1 MNYRHAFHAGNFA
14 DVFKHALLAVLLQ
27 YLKTKDKPFFV
38 LDSHAG
44 LGLYDL
50 SDERS
55 LRTGEW
61 RDGIAR
67 VLTRSDAPAPLA
79 PYLAAVRDVNEG
91 EGLRW
96 YPGSPRLIRNLLR
109 DQDRLAAVEMH
120 PEDSRLLA
128 DEFAG
133 DPAVRIHTMD
143 GYSALKSLLPP
154 PERRGLVLVDP
165 PFEKTDEFAQLARG
179 LKEAHRRWA
188 TGIFMLWYPI
198 KNRDSV
204 ATFHAEVAALAIP
217 RTMAVEL
224 RLEAEQPSR
233 LIGCGIVLVNPPW
246 TFEAE
251 AASILDYL
259 VKVLGR
265 SAGAS
270 HRIEWLVPE
279 EGATSASARR

>member
-67 VLTRSDAPAPLA
+67 VLTRPGAPEALA
-79 PYLAAVRDVNEG
+79 PYLAAVSGVNEG
-91 EGLRW
+91 DGLRW
-96 YPGSPRLIRNLLR
+96 YPGSPRLIRDFLR
-109 DQDRLAAVEMH
+109 VQDRLSAVEMH
-120 PEDSRLLA
+120 PEDARLLA

-133 DPAVRIHTMD
+133 DPAVKIHAMD
-143 GYSALKSLLPP
+143 GYSALKSLVPP
-154 PERRGLVLVDP
+154 PERRGLVLIDP
-165 PFEKTDEFAQLARG
+165 PFEETDEFARLARG

-188 TGIFMLWYPI
+188 TGIYMLWYPI
-198 KNRDSV
+198 KSREAV
-204 ATFHAEVAALAIP
+204 AAFHTEIAALALP
-217 RTMAVEL
+217 RTMVVEL
-224 RLEAEQPSR
+224 RLEADTPNR
-233 LIGCGIVLVNPPW
+233 LVGCGVILVNPPW

-251 AASILDYL
+251 ATEILDFL
-259 VKVLGR
+259 VKALGR
-265 SAGAS
+265 SSGAS
-270 HRIEWLVPE
+270 RRIEWLVPE
-279 EGATSASARR
+279 EGARARDERQ

>member
-1 MNYRHAFHAGNFA
+1 MNYRHVFHAGNFA
-14 DVFKHALLAVLLQ
+14 DVFKHALLSVLLQ
-27 YLKTKDKPFFV
+27 HLKTKDKPFFV

-67 VLTRSDAPAPLA
+67 VLARPGAPKALA
-79 PYLAAVRDVNEG
+79 PYLAAVRGLNG
-91 EGLRW
+91 EDGLRW
-96 YPGSPRLIRNLLR
+96 YPGSPRLIRAFLR
-109 DQDRLAAVEMH
+109 VQDRLAAVEMH
-120 PEDSRLLA
+120 PEDARLLA

-133 DPAVRIHTMD
+133 DPAVKIHAMD
-143 GYSALKSLLPP
+143 GYNALKSLLPP

-165 PFEKTDEFAQLARG
+165 SFEATDEFARLARG

-188 TGIFMLWYPI
+188 TGIYMLWYPI
-198 KNRDSV
+198 KNRDAV
-204 ATFHAEVAALAIP
+204 AAFHAEVAALALP

-224 RLEAEQPSR
+224 RLEAEAPNR
-233 LIGCGIVLVNPPW
+233 LVGCGVVLLNPPW
-246 TFEAE
+246 TFERE
-251 AASILDYL
+251 AAEILDFL

-270 HRIEWLVPE
+270 RRIEWLVPE
-279 EGATSASARR
+279 EGIRFRAVPR

>member
-14 DVFKHALLAVLLQ
+14 DVFKHALLSVLLRH
-27 YLKTKDKPFFV
+27 LKTKDKPFFV

-67 VLTRSDAPAPLA
+67 LLARSDAPDALA
-79 PYLAAVRDVNEG
+79 PYLAAVRGFNEG

-96 YPGSPRLIRNLLR
+96 YPGSPRLIRNFLR
-109 DQDRLAAVEMH
+109 GQDRLAAVEMH
-120 PEDSRLLA
+120 PEDARLLS

-143 GYSALKSLLPP
+143 GYNALKSLLPP

-165 PFEKTDEFAQLARG
+165 PFEEADEFAQLARG

-188 TGIFMLWYPI
+188 TGIYMLWYPI
-198 KNRDSV
+198 KNRD
-204 ATFHAEVAALAIP
+204 AVAAFRAEAASLAIP
-217 RTMAVEL
+217 RTMAAEL
-224 RLEAEQPSR
+224 RLEADTPNR
-233 LIGCGIVLVNPPW
+233 LIGCGIILVNPPW

-251 AASILDYL
+251 AAAILDFL

-270 HRIEWLVPE
+270 RRIEWLVPE
-279 EGATSASARR
+279 EGATPRAARQ

>member
-14 DVFKHALLAVLLQ
+14 DVFKHALLSVLLQ
-27 YLKTKDKPFFV
+27 HLKTKDKPFFV

-67 VLTRSDAPAPLA
+67 VLARPDAPAALA
-79 PYLAAVRDVNEG
+79 PYLAAVRGLNG
-91 EGLRW
+91 EAGLRW
-96 YPGSPRLIRNLLR
+96 YPGSPRLIRSFLR
-109 DQDRLAAVEMH
+109 DQDRLAAIEMH
-120 PEDSRLLA
+120 PEDARLLA

-133 DPAVRIHTMD
+133 DPSVRVHAMD
-143 GYSALKSLLPP
+143 GYGALKSLLPP
-154 PERRGLVLVDP
+154 SERRGLVLVDP
-165 PFEKTDEFAQLARG
+165 PFEETDEFARLARG

-188 TGIFMLWYPI
+188 TGIYMLWYPI
-198 KNRDSV
+198 KNRD
-204 ATFHAEVAALAIP
+204 AVAAFHREVTALALP

-224 RLEAEQPSR
+224 RLEVEQPNR
-233 LIGCGIVLVNPPW
+233 LVGCGIILVNPPW
-246 TFEAE
+246 TFEVE
-251 AASILDYL
+251 AAAVLDFL

-270 HRIEWLVPE
+270 RRIEWLVPE
-279 EGATSASARR
+279 DGATSRAARR

>member
-67 VLTRSDAPAPLA
+67 VLARPGTPEALA
-79 PYLAAVRDVNEG
+79 PYLAAVRGVNEG
-91 EGLRW
+91 DGLRW
-96 YPGSPRLIRNLLR
+96 YPGSPRLIRDFLR
-109 DQDRLAAVEMH
+109 VQDRLSAVEMH
-120 PEDSRLLA
+120 PEDARLLA

-133 DPAVRIHTMD
+133 DPAVKIHAMD
-143 GYSALKSLLPP
+143 GYNALKSLVPP
-154 PERRGLVLVDP
+154 PERRGLVLIDP
-165 PFEKTDEFAQLARG
+165 PFEETDEFARLARG

-188 TGIFMLWYPI
+188 TGIYMLWYPI
-198 KNRDSV
+198 KNREAV
-204 ATFHAEVAALAIP
+204 AAFHTEIAALALP
-217 RTMAVEL
+217 RTMVVEL
-224 RLEAEQPSR
+224 RLEADTPNR
-233 LIGCGIVLVNPPW
+233 LVGCGVILINPPW
-246 TFEAE
+246 TFEADATE
-251 AASILDYL
+251 ILDFL
-259 VKVLGR
+259 VKTLGR
-265 SAGAS
+265 SSGAS
-270 HRIEWLVPE
+270 RRIEWLVPE
-279 EGATSASARR
+279 EDARARDERQ

>member
-14 DVFKHALLAVLLQ
+14 DVFKHALLAVHLQ

-67 VLTRSDAPAPLA
+67 VLARTGAPEALA
-79 PYLAAVRDVNEG
+79 PYLAAVRGVNEG
-91 EGLRW
+91 DGLRW
-96 YPGSPRLIRNLLR
+96 YPGSPRLIRDFLR
-109 DQDRLAAVEMH
+109 VQDRLSAVEMH
-120 PEDSRLLA
+120 PEDARLLA

-133 DPAVRIHTMD
+133 DPAVKVHAMD
-143 GYSALKSLLPP
+143 GYSALKSLVPP

-165 PFEKTDEFAQLARG
+165 PFEETDEFARLARG

-188 TGIFMLWYPI
+188 TGIYMLWYPI
-198 KNRDSV
+198 KNLEAV
-204 ATFHAEVAALAIP
+204 AAFHAEIAALALP
-217 RTMAVEL
+217 RTMVVEL
-224 RLEAEQPSR
+224 RLDADTPNR
-233 LIGCGIVLVNPPW
+233 LIGCGVILVNPPW
-246 TFEAE
+246 TFEADATE
-251 AASILDYL
+251 ILDFL

-265 SAGAS
+265 SPGAS
-270 HRIEWLVPE
+270 RRVEWLVPE
-279 EGATSASARR
+279 ESATSRDAWR

>member
-14 DVFKHALLAVLLQ
+14 DVFKHALLSVLLEH
-27 YLKTKDKPFFV
+27 LKTKDKPFFV

-67 VLTRSDAPAPLA
+67 VLARPGAPAALT
-79 PYLAAVRDVNEG
+79 PYLAAVRGLNDG

-96 YPGSPRLIRNLLR
+96 YPGSPRLIRAFLR
-109 DQDRLAAVEMH
+109 TQDRLAAVEMH
-120 PEDSRLLA
+120 PEDARLLA

-133 DPAVRIHTMD
+133 DPAVKIHAMD
-143 GYSALKSLLPP
+143 GYGALKSLLPP

-165 PFEKTDEFAQLARG
+165 PFEATDEFGRLARG

-188 TGIFMLWYPI
+188 TGIYMLWYPI
-198 KNRDSV
+198 KSRDAV

-224 RLEAEQPSR
+224 RLEAEALNR
-233 LIGCGIVLVNPPW
+233 LVGCGVIVVNPPW
-246 TFEAE
+246 TFEDE
-251 AASILDYL
+251 AADILGFL

-265 SAGAS
+265 SAAAS
-270 HRIEWLVPE
+270 RRVEWLVPE
-279 EGATSASARR
+279 ESATSRADPR